1 MAFGYTTLSIP
12 IREGDTKFPY
22 AMKLVPPKDLERIDH
37 WHLVLFTYITDTWHE
52 NIGTLHFSQT
62 NTWHALIIL
71 KCMAHKHRIFCLHE
85 FSVTW

>member
-37 WHLVLFTYITDTWHE
+37 LGTWYYLL
-52 NIGTLHFSQT
+52 TLLTLGMKISALYTIHRQT
-62 NTWHALIIL
+62 HG
-71 KCMAHKHRIFCLHE
+71 MH
-85 FSVTW
+85 